1 MSISNDLR
9 RVRFRRARFEK
20 VLEAR
25 TQVLVVSHNNP
36 DPDSIVSA
44 LLLETLLTRI
54 FGIGVTIGY
63 SGVIGRAENKVLL
76 DYCGIRMVRLA
87 DLDAAKF
94 ETVALVDTQPGTGNH
109 PFDDA
114 RRVSIV
120 LDHHHL
126 RPDTRHVAF
135 FDVRDHLGS
144 TTTLLYLYW
153 RVWKLEL
160 TPKVATAML
169 YALRSET
176 ADMGRAASVVDR
188 RLFKDLYALADL
200 RALSRI
206 VNAKV
211 GEAYFSAIHKGIE
224 RAVVCGPL
232 VVVRMGRLPYPDA
245 VAEIAD
251 YFLKYEHAST
261 SFAIGVYADEIL
273 FSLRSDD
280 PGALL
285 GTLARR
291 IAGSWGTAGGH
302 GSGAGGQIPVRRR
315 ARGGR
320 KSIEDALIARLLEEL
335 GLTGERPR
343 TLIHRASE
351 RRTS

>member
-1 MSISNDLR
+1 LSFANDLR
-9 RVRFRRARFEK
+9 RVRSRSPRFEK

-25 TQVLVVSHNNP
+25 PQVLVVSHNNP

-44 LLLETLLTRI
+44 LLLETLLGRG
-54 FGIGVTIGY
+54 FGIKATIGY
-63 SGVIGRAENKVLL
+63 SGVIGRAENKALL
-76 DYCGIRMVRLA
+76 EYCGIQPVRLGEIE
-87 DLDAAKF
+87 LAKF
-94 ETVALVDTQPGTGNH
+94 ETVALVDTQPGTGNN

-114 RRVSIV
+114 RKVTIV
-120 LDHHHL
+120 FDHHRL
-126 RPDTRHVAF
+126 RRDTRQVPF

-144 TTTLLYLYW
+144 TTTLLYLYC
-153 RVWKLEL
+153 RVWRLEL
-160 TPKVATAML
+160 TPKFATAML

-211 GEAYFSAIHKGIE
+211 GEGYFSAIHKGIE
-224 RAVVCGPL
+224 RAVVYGPL

-245 VAEIAD
+245 VAQIAD
-251 YFLKYEHAST
+251 YFLKYEEVSMAFS
-261 SFAIGVYADEIL
+261 IGVYGNEIL

-285 GTLARR
+285 GSLARR
-291 IAGSWGTAGGH
+291 IAGSLGTAGGH
-302 GSGAGGQIPVRRR
+302 ESGAGGQVPVMRG

-320 KSIEDALIARLLEEL
+320 KSVEEMLIARLLEEL
-335 GLTGERPR
+335 GLRGERPR
-343 TLIHRASE
+343 NLI
-351 RRTS
+351 RRTAPREGL

>member
-1 MSISNDLR
+1 MSFANDLR
-9 RVRFRRARFEK
+9 RVRARSARLEK
-20 VLEAR
+20 LLEAR
-25 TQVLVVSHNNP
+25 RQVLVVSHNNP

-44 LLLETLLTRI
+44 LLLETLLSRV
-54 FGIGVTIGY
+54 FGIDVTVGY
-63 SGVIGRAENKVLL
+63 SGVIGRAENKALL
-76 DYCGIRMVRLA
+76 EYCGLRLVRLA
-87 DLDAAKF
+87 DLELEGF
-94 ETVALVDTQPGTGNH
+94 ETIALVDTQPGTGNH

-120 LDHHHL
+120 LDHHRL

-135 FDVRDHLGS
+135 YDVRDYLAS
-144 TTTLLYLYW
+144 TTTLLYVYW

-160 TPKVATAML
+160 APKFATAML

-176 ADMGRAASVVDR
+176 ADMGRPASVVDR

-200 RALSRI
+200 PGLSRI

-211 GEAYFSAIHKGIE
+211 GEAYFSAIHKAIE
-224 RAVVCGPL
+224 RAVVYGPL

-245 VAEIAD
+245 VAQIAE
-251 YFLKYEHAST
+251 YFLKFEEVTTAFS
-261 SFAIGVYADEIL
+261 IGVYGNEML

-280 PGALL
+280 PAALL

-302 GSGAGGQIPVRRR
+302 ESGAGGQIPLKRR

-320 KSIEDALIARLLEEL
+320 KSIEEALVGRLLEEL
-335 GLTGERPR
+335 GLTTERPR
-343 TLIHRASE
+343 NLIQRALDRENS
-351 RRTS
+351 